1 MKPIDSSGEFRSP
14 VEGVTRLAIR
24 GAGVTVF
31 SSAIGLAIQIIA
43 TVVLARLLTPDD
55 FGLVAM
61 VTTFSLLFVNF
72 GLNGFTESVLQRE
85 KFSHRLASNL
95 FWINLGLGLLL
106 TAAFAG
112 MGSLLAR
119 FYHNALV
126 ANVAVGVSLSIIA
139 TSTSVLHLALLKRA
153 LQFPAV
159 SINDIVAAVVSVV
172 VSISLAWAGWGHW
185 ALVAGVV
192 ARPISVSLGAW
203 YLCRW
208 IPGRPRRVDGTA
220 SAVGFAAH
228 VYGRFTV
235 NYFARNIDN
244 LLVGWQFG
252 ALSLGFYKKA
262 YDLFALSA
270 GQLTSPLTNVAVSAM
285 SRLNARS
292 AQYRQHLLSALSV
305 LAFIGMGLSAEL
317 TLVGRSL
324 IRLLLGPGWETAGR
338 IFTFFG
344 PGIGVMLLYQVNGWI
359 HLSIGK
365 ANRWLRWGF
374 IEVGVTCLLFFLALR
389 WGPEGIA
396 AAWTASFWI
405 LTLPALWYAGAPID
419 LGISPV
425 VGAVWKFLV
434 ASGLATSAVVG
445 ILRRDPS
452 LLGSS
457 TSTGELLAGIARV
470 SILFGILYLSA
481 VMVLHRGWGPV
492 HQLTGLLREVL
503 ARDNAL
509 ASAKKEPA
517 SCYEPAT
524 EVRRSQCLVSILVPA
539 YNAQESI
546 ADTLRSALAQ
556 TWERKEII
564 VVDDGS
570 SDQTVAIAQQFQ
582 SEGVRVVKQK
592 NQGASAARNLAF
604 SLSRGDYIQWLDAD
618 DILAPDKITKQL
630 ETVNDCESHRLL
642 LSSAWGRFIYRY
654 YRAEFIPTALWCDL
668 DPIEWLLRKMGQ
680 NLYMQTASWLVSR
693 ELTQAAGPWD
703 TRLLSDDDGEY
714 FCRVLLASDGVRFV
728 PEAKVYYRGPGL
740 AFRSLSYIG
749 QSDRKLDAHWLS
761 MRLHIDYLRS
771 LEDSQRT
778 REASIRYLQ
787 TSLLFF
793 YPEKVDI
800 VEEAADMA
808 RELGGHLGTP
818 SLSWKYS
825 WIKTMFGWHIGKIG
839 QETLLRSRWSIE
851 KLWDLAMFN
860 LENLGRMEQ
869 ALAKINCCSAKSSWI
884 GSSSHAET
892 AEAGVASSH

>member
-1 MKPIDSSGEFRSP
+1 LKPFDSNGEFQSP

-24 GAGVTVF
+24 GAGLTVF
-31 SSAIGLAIQIIA
+31 SSGIGLAIQIVA
-43 TVVLARLLTPDD
+43 TVVLARLLTPGD
-55 FGLVAM
+55 FGLVTM

-72 GLNGFTESVLQRE
+72 GLNGFTESILQRE
-85 KFSHRLASNL
+85 KINHGLASNL

-106 TAAFAG
+106 TGAFAG
-112 MGSLLAR
+112 AGSLLAH
-119 FYHNALV
+119 FYHNPLV
-126 ANVAVGVSLSIIA
+126 TNVAVGVSLSIIA
-139 TSTSVLHLALLKRA
+139 TSASVLHLALLKRD
-153 LQFPAV
+153 LQFSSV

-172 VSISLAWAGWGHW
+172 VSIGLAWAGWGYW

-192 ARPISVSLGAW
+192 ARPVSVSIGAW

-208 IPGRPRRVDGTA
+208 VPGWPRRVEGTG

-244 LLVGWQFG
+244 LLVGWRFG

-285 SRLNARS
+285 SRLNPRS

-317 TLVGRSL
+317 TLVGKSL

-365 ANRWLRWGF
+365 ASRWLRWGLV
-374 IEVGVTCLLFFLALR
+374 EVGVTCLLFLLALR

-396 AAWTASFWI
+396 GAWTASFWI
-405 LTLPALWYAGAPID
+405 LTLPALWYAGAPIG

-425 VGAVWKFLV
+425 IGAIWRFLA
-434 ASGLATSAVVG
+434 ASILAVSAVAG
-445 ILRRDPS
+445 IIWRDPS
-452 LLGSS
+452 LLGNSAS
-457 TSTGELLAGIARV
+457 TAELLAGIARV
-470 SILFGILYLSA
+470 SILFGVLYLSA

-492 HQLTGLLREVL
+492 HQLMGLLREIL

-509 ASAKKEPA
+509 TSAESVPHYRPVTQA
-517 SCYEPAT
+517 G
-524 EVRRSQCLVSILVPA
+524 RSEYLVSILVPA
-539 YNAQESI
+539 FNAEESI

-570 SDQTVAIAQQFQ
+570 SDRTVAIAEQFQ
-582 SEGVRVVKQK
+582 AEGVRVVQQK

-618 DILAPDKITKQL
+618 DILAPDKIAQQL
-630 ETVNDCESHRLL
+630 ETVRDRGDERLL

-654 YRAEFIPTALWCDL
+654 YRAEFVPTALWCDL
-668 DPIEWLLRKMGQ
+668 NPLEWLLRKMGQ

-728 PEAKVYYRGPGL
+728 PDAKVYYRGPGL

-771 LEDSQRT
+771 LEDSHRA

-800 VEEAADMA
+800 VKEAAHLA
-808 RELGGHLGTP
+808 RDLGGQLGTP

-825 WIKTMFGWHIGKIG
+825 WIKAIFGWHVGKIG
-839 QETLLRSRWSIE
+839 QEILLRSRWSIE
-851 KLWDLAMFN
+851 KIWDLAMFN
-860 LENLGRMEQ
+860 LENLGRIEH
-869 ALAKINCCSAKSSWI
+869 ALTKINCSSRPSLLT
-884 GSSSHAET
+884 SSPRTEA
-892 AEAGVASSH
+892 AEASVASSH